1 MFLIYPWKEPW
12 NTLETTFTLPWNYLE
27 TSFNLEIA
35 LKHPWNAF
43 EMLFNS
49 PWNFL
54 ETTLKLP
61 WNTLKTLIRYPWNI
75 LEIPLKQI
83 LTPIKYLC
91 HSLMSFDIPNV
102 LHTSKTLKKKRLLA
116 NERTEWQCYFLGWLS
131 QLQIKLANLVQQM
144 YTNLNK
150 WSSQT
155 FENYPNLTKQIAN

>member
-61 WNTLKTLIRYPWNI
+61 WNTL
-75 LEIPLKQI
+75 EMPLKHI

-91 HSLMSFDIPNV
+91 HSLMSYDIPNV

-155 FENYPNLTKQIAN
+155 FENYPHLTKQIAN